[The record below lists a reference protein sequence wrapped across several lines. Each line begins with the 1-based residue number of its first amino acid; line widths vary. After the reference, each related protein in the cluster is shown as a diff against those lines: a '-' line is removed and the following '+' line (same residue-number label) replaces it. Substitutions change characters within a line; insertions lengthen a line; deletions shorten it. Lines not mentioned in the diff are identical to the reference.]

1 MFFLVKLGKE
11 RRYPA
16 EMACCRVEIG
26 RKPRAPCKNVSRSSD
41 VNCCRFALINL
52 IFVCYSVG
60 LLRSVTYIP
69 VIGQRCALRMG
80 LSL

>member
-1 MFFLVKLGKE
+1 MFFSVKSGKE

-16 EMACCRVEIG
+16 EMAHRRVEIG
-26 RKPRAPCKNVSRSSD
+26 GKPRAPCKNVSHSND
-41 VNCCRFALINL
+41 VNCSRFALINL
-52 IFVCYSVG
+52 IFVYCNIG
-60 LLRSVTYIP
+60 LLRSVMYIP